1 MSIYVYLS
9 YFVRKYGKQLYGNY
23 HEAMKRTE
31 AAYDWSSLSTSSI
44 RSGSSSVSIP
54 GKYNITNISPSFY
67 SANKFLIFGFLSHV
81 CTPESQSNHSGH
93 SDSGVDTTSSQGR
106 SQSVVSSIFSEA
118 WKRGTQI
125 EENTKVWLS
134 GRAETF

>member
-1 MSIYVYLS
+1 
-9 YFVRKYGKQLYGNY
+9 
-23 HEAMKRTE
+23 MKRTE

-44 RSGSSSVSIP
+44 RSGSSSASIP
-54 GKYNITNISPSFY
+54 GKWDVEIQFTASKTLPQFFFFIVHTIVNIRNCVIC
-67 SANKFLIFGFLSHV
+67 V
-81 CTPESQSNHSGH
+81 CTAESQSNHSGH

-125 EENTKVWLS
+125 EENTKV
-134 GRAETF
+134 